1 VWTGSSGLSQS
12 LPWRVGQLKAQLQ
25 WWSTLNQPHASWRRP
40 PAAAAAAG
48 AQGSAET
55 GESSYASLVG
65 RVLGP
70 AGEGLLQAAL
80 FGFCFGVMAVYLVVC
95 GDVLA
100 GEGLGG
106 GGGVTRVSGGRG

>member
-1 VWTGSSGLSQS
+1 ML
-12 LPWRVGQLKAQLQ
+12 
-25 WWSTLNQPHASWRRP
+25 
-40 PAAAAAAG
+40 
-48 AQGSAET
+48 QGSAET
-55 GESSYASLVG
+55 GERSYASLVG

-100 GEGLGG
+100 GEH
-106 GGGVTRVSGGRG
+106 GGGVYGGGLGEARHGQGWRVAA

>member
-1 VWTGSSGLSQS
+1 MFV
-12 LPWRVGQLKAQLQ
+12 
-25 WWSTLNQPHASWRRP
+25 
-40 PAAAAAAG
+40 
-48 AQGSAET
+48 QGSAET

-100 GEGLGG
+100 GE
-106 GGGVTRVSGGRG
+106 